1 MRNGGLV
8 GKSHYYK
15 RRNVPFGEKELLPY
29 FGRLSY
35 LLSKPF
41 SGKLS
46 TRPFKSKPK
55 YWVLVDSLANVEITP
70 RFYDNK
76 ER

>member
-1 MRNGGLV
+1 M
-8 GKSHYYK
+8 
-15 RRNVPFGEKELLPY
+15 PFGEKELLPY

-46 TRPFKSKPK
+46 ARLFKSKPK